1 MSRTARGAQGEAS
14 TDGVN
19 VVRTNPADIDADAT
33 VRHYDQLSERG
44 RRAVA
49 EAAAG
54 LDSTVRVPDLAPGDV
69 VRFTDYYVVR

>member
-1 MSRTARGAQGEAS
+1 MSRTARGAQGDAS
-14 TDGVN
+14 TDGVT
-19 VVRTNPADIDADAT
+19 VVRTGPADIDADAT

-54 LDSTVRVPDLAPGDV
+54 LDPTVRAPDLAPGDV

>member
-1 MSRTARGAQGEAS
+1 MSRTARGAQGDAS
-14 TDGVN
+14 TDGVT
-19 VVRTNPADIDADAT
+19 VVRTGPSDIDADAT

-44 RRAVA
+44 RQAVA

-54 LDSTVRVPDLAPGDV
+54 LDPTVRPPDLAPGDV